1 MSSLADRYQ
10 QLSDDLAQFD
20 LFKDFFVADYHIFK
34 SLIFAK
40 ITLAEDEYRLYRN
53 LLILFIEKCQSQ
65 TYIFICIKIQ
75 NDFAKNIKREEV
87 MNKNLRGLFGQNQ

>member
-1 MSSLADRYQ
+1 MLFVEMSFLADRYQ

-20 LFKDFFVADYHIFK
+20 LFKDFLVADYHIFK

-53 LLILFIEKCQSQ
+53 LLILFIEMPKPDL
-65 TYIFICIKIQ
+65 YIYLYQ
-75 NDFAKNIKREEV
+75 NSERLLQNKEKRQ
-87 MNKNLRGLFGQNQ
+87 KL

>member
-1 MSSLADRYQ
+1 
-10 QLSDDLAQFD
+10 LAQFD
-20 LFKDFFVADYHIFK
+20 LFKDFLLHYHIFK

-65 TYIFICIKIQ
+65 TYLFVSKFRTTLQ
-75 NDFAKNIKREEV
+75 NIKRGRSYEQ
-87 MNKNLRGLFGQNQ
+87 KSQGLFGQNQ

>member
-1 MSSLADRYQ
+1 MLFRLKCLLAGISNYPMIWPI
-10 QLSDDLAQFD
+10 D
-20 LFKDFFVADYHIFK
+20 LFKDFLVADYHIFK

-53 LLILFIEKCQSQ
+53 LLILFIEKCLSQ

-75 NDFAKNIKREEV
+75 NDFCKT
-87 MNKNLRGLFGQNQ
+87 